1 MRRQTKTQQ
10 QRVTVL
16 FVTNGEKTEQQ
27 YLSLLKDAIHQKH
40 GKKYSVTVKLLEG
53 DPGKMLGKITNPQGD
68 ASNYD
73 QVWLVVDKDDF
84 SLEKFLADCRTEDKE
99 RQKQNTR
106 KKKKGQAQA
115 GQDRLFKAV
124 VSNPCFEVWLAAFF
138 GKISRYQNRDEAKRH
153 YEKRA
158 GLPKDTKDL
167 PASIHLDNLYAQSD
181 NAKLAGAEHIEL
193 NTEGESPGTAI
204 PHVLKFYDLI

>member
-27 YLSLLKDAIHQKH
+27 YLSLLKDVIHQKH

-53 DPGKMLGKITNPQGD
+53 DPGNLLSKLTRPLGD
-68 ASNYD
+68 ASAYD

-84 SLEKFLADCRTEDKE
+84 SLERFLADCRTEDKE
-99 RQKQNTR
+99 RQKQNNK

-115 GQDRLFKAV
+115 GKDRLFKAV
-124 VSNPCFEVWLAAFF
+124 VSNPCFEVWLVAFF
-138 GKISRYQNRDEAKRH
+138 GKIRPYQNRDDLKRD

-158 GLPKDTKDL
+158 GLSKNTKDL
-167 PASIHLDNLYAQSD
+167 PDSIHLGSLSSQSK
-181 NAKLAGAEHIEL
+181 NAKLAGTEYLEL
-193 NTEGESPGTAI
+193 NAEGEPPGTAI

>member
-10 QRVTVL
+10 QRITVL

-40 GKKYSVTVKLLEG
+40 GKKYSIKVKHIEG
-53 DPGKMLGKITNPQGD
+53 DPGSLLSKLTRPLGD
-68 ASNYD
+68 ASAYD

-84 SLEKFLADCRTEDKE
+84 SLESFLADCRKEDKE
-99 RQKQNTR
+99 RKKQNNK

-115 GQDRLFKAV
+115 SQDRLFKAV
-124 VSNPCFEVWLAAFF
+124 VSNPCFEVWLVAFF
-138 GKISRYQNRDEAKRH
+138 GKISRYQNRDEVKRD
-153 YEKRA
+153 YEKLA
-158 GLPKDTKDL
+158 ELPKNTKDL
-167 PASIHLDNLYAQSD
+167 PGSIHLGRLSSQSE
-181 NAKLAGAEHIEL
+181 NAKLAGTEYLEL
-193 NTEGESPGTAI
+193 NAEGEPPGTAI

>member
-10 QRVTVL
+10 QRITVL

-27 YLSLLKDAIHQKH
+27 YLSLLKGAIHEKH
-40 GKKYSVTVKLLEG
+40 GKKYNVKVRHIEGAPENLLNKLTS
-53 DPGKMLGKITNPQGD
+53 PLGD
-68 ASNYD
+68 ASAYD

-84 SLEKFLADCRTEDKE
+84 PLESFLADCRKEDKE
-99 RQKQNTR
+99 RKRQNN

-124 VSNPCFEVWLAAFF
+124 VSNPCFEVWLVAFF
-138 GKISRYQNRDEAKRH
+138 EKISRYQNRDEVKRD

-158 GLPKDTKDL
+158 GLPKNTKDL
-167 PASIHLDNLYAQSD
+167 PDSINLGSLSSQSE
-181 NAKLAGAEHIEL
+181 NAKLAGTEHLEL
-193 NTEGESPGTAI
+193 NAEGKPPGTAI